1 MLSLNT
7 PKLKKILSSVLRR
20 KELGEEGENLVLD
33 AFSKLFKEIHCNGY
47 EPILIP
53 QIIIPNPNDTEPYSV
68 DLLLIHPFLGLRL
81 FEIKNTEDLSH
92 VREAANQLKN
102 YKNVILNSCK
112 ELFEREGI
120 EIPSGFLRN
129 FVKAFLIYPRIPKNM
144 FEEKCKKYPTYNSYR
159 GFLILKDDLIDKEY
173 LTWKITK
180 SNSFDDTALNIKF
193 NQNLLKEI
201 VKLFF
206 PEKELEANLRK
217 LNKKP
222 LITPS
227 GIFFLDLAQIKV
239 VKNYKKGLRIVRG
252 IAGTGK
258 TFLAEELLKSWNG
271 KSLFLLFNQELLN
284 QEKAKLSDY
293 ENVEVQSL
301 VSFLSKDILS
311 IQNRRNEELEDFF
324 SKVKEKEELLF
335 KRLKEYKEKNDIS
348 LLVID
353 EAQDFPPFLLN
364 ILSKVFGNC
373 VIFIDESQAINLF
386 STYNIKEA
394 FKDTKLTGR
403 VRNLKTVYRSPNKI
417 FKLAKEFLKFD
428 RSLNRYYREI
438 GEDIDH
444 FESILEGGKVKVL
457 TGGIKNNDF
466 GEFTIGNP
474 NALFVK
480 RAKKAE
486 TLRKQGLNAY
496 TYESIKGL
504 EFEKVLLYEVD
515 DYIETIASSRKR
527 DLLWR
532 KLFVATT
539 RAKDEVIFH
548 FKYDRTTPEVRKVIQ
563 LIEESKTDPELEKS
577 EEVSLKKNQGEKLSK
592 AVNSSKEIVF
602 SIVKGVIVE
611 VVSRLIVGP

>member
-1 MLSLNT
+1 M
-7 PKLKKILSSVLRR
+7 
-20 KELGEEGENLVLD
+20 
-33 AFSKLFKEIHCNGY
+33 
-47 EPILIP
+47 
-53 QIIIPNPNDTEPYSV
+53 
-68 DLLLIHPFLGLRL
+68 
-81 FEIKNTEDLSH
+81 
-92 VREAANQLKN
+92 
-102 YKNVILNSCK
+102 
-112 ELFEREGI
+112 
-120 EIPSGFLRN
+120 
-129 FVKAFLIYPRIPKNM
+129 
-144 FEEKCKKYPTYNSYR
+144 
-159 GFLILKDDLIDKEY
+159 
-173 LTWKITK
+173 
-180 SNSFDDTALNIKF
+180 
-193 NQNLLKEI
+193 
-201 VKLFF
+201 
-206 PEKELEANLRK
+206 
-217 LNKKP
+217 
-222 LITPS
+222 
-227 GIFFLDLAQIKV
+227 
-239 VKNYKKGLRIVRG
+239 KNYKKGLRIVRG

-258 TFLAEELLKSWNG
+258 TFLAEELLKNWNG
-271 KSLFLLFNQELLN
+271 KSIFLLFNQELLN
-284 QEKAKLSDY
+284 QEKAKLSNY

-335 KRLKEYKEKNDIS
+335 KRLKEYKGKNDIS

-364 ILSKVFGNC
+364 ILSKVFENC
-373 VIFIDESQAINLF
+373 VIFIDESQTINLF

-403 VRNLKTVYRSPNKI
+403 VRNLKTVYRSHNKI

-444 FESILEGGKVKVL
+444 FESILEGGRVTIL
-457 TGGIKNNDF
+457 TGDVKNKNF
-466 GEFTIGNP
+466 EEFKIGNS
-474 NALFVK
+474 NAIFVK
-480 RAKKAE
+480 RAKKVE

-504 EFEKVLLYEVD
+504 EFEKVLLYEID
-515 DYIETIASSRKR
+515 DYIETITSSRKR

-548 FKYDRTTPEVRKVIQ
+548 FKSDRTAPEVKKVIQ
-563 LIEESKTDPELEKS
+563 LIEKFKTDSELEKS
-577 EEVSLKKNQGEKLSK
+577 EEVSLKKNQEKKLTK

-611 VVSRLIVGP
+611 VVSRLIVGS

>member
-7 PKLKKILSSVLRR
+7 PRLRKILSSVLRR

-33 AFSKLFKEIHCNGY
+33 AFSNLFREIHHNEY

-53 QIIIPNPNDTEPYSV
+53 QAIIPNPNDTEPYSV

-92 VREAANQLKN
+92 IKEATNQLKN
-102 YKNVILNSCK
+102 YKNVILNSCI
-112 ELFEREGI
+112 ELFKQEGI

-129 FVKAFLIYPRIPKNM
+129 FVKAFLIYPRIQKTL
-144 FEEKCKKYPTYNSYR
+144 FEKKCKKYPTYNSYR
-159 GFLILKDDLIDKEY
+159 GFLILKDDLLNKEY
-173 LTWKITK
+173 LIRKITK
-180 SNSFDDTALNIKF
+180 SNSSDDAALNIKF

-206 PEKELEANLRK
+206 PEKELEKNLRK

-227 GIFFLDLAQIKV
+227 GIFFIDLTQIKI

-271 KSLFLLFNQELLN
+271 KSIFLLFNQELLN
-284 QEKAKLSDY
+284 QEKEKLSDY
-293 ENVEVQSL
+293 RNVEVQSL

-324 SKVKEKEELLF
+324 SKVKGKEELLL
-335 KRLKEYKEKNDIS
+335 KRLKEYKEKNGIS

-364 ILSKVFGNC
+364 ILSKVFENC

-386 STYNIKEA
+386 STHNIKEA

-438 GEDIDH
+438 GEDIDY
-444 FESILEGGKVKVL
+444 FESILEGGRVTILRGDVKN
-457 TGGIKNNDF
+457 KSF
-466 GEFTIGNP
+466 EEFTIGNP
-474 NALFVK
+474 NAIFVK

-486 TLRKQGLNAY
+486 TLRNQGLNAY

-504 EFEKVLLYEVD
+504 EFEKVFLYEVD
-515 DYIETIASSRKR
+515 DYINTIASSRKR

-548 FKYDRTTPEVRKVIQ
+548 FKSDGTSPETRKIFQ
-563 LIEESKTDPELEKS
+563 LIEAFRADPESEKV
-577 EEVSLKKNQGEKLSK
+577 EELSLKKNRGERLLK
-592 AVNSSKEIVF
+592 AVNSSKEVVF
-602 SIVKGVIVE
+602 SIAKEVIVE
-611 VVSRLIVGP
+611 VISRLIVSS